1 MKQYPGYLKYKKY
14 QKLNSFNLKTID
26 KKNFFLHHGNFAIK
40 SIESGKI
47 NFKQIESCRR
57 TIKRGL
63 KKIGNLW
70 IKLFTDIPIYKK
82 SLASRM
88 GKGKG
93 NLAYW
98 IASIKKGTIL
108 FEISGL
114 KMSKALYLLKKSKS
128 KLPLKTK
135 IIKNIY

>member
-1 MKQYPGYLKYKKY
+1 MKQYPSNLKYKKY
-14 QKLNSFNLKTID
+14 QKLNSFNLKTIE
-26 KKNFFLHHGNFAIK
+26 KKVFSINDGNLAIK
-40 SIESGKI
+40 SIEAGKI

-63 KKIGNLW
+63 KKKGNLW
-70 IKLFTDIPIYKK
+70 IQLFTDVPIYKK

-98 IASIKKGTIL
+98 VASVKKGTIL
-108 FEISGL
+108 FEVSGL
-114 KMSKALYLLKKSKS
+114 ELEKAIYVLNKSKT
-128 KLPLKTK
+128 KLPIKTK
-135 IIKNIY
+135 ITKNIY